1 MNIIVLDNNLC
12 AKCIL
17 DEYESFIWV
26 DKFYEPGTFELYTKV
41 TNYILSNIKA
51 DDFLQISES
60 DHTMIVEDIS
70 IESDIENGDHIKIVG
85 RSLESMLDRRIVWTQ
100 TNLECALYTGIATL
114 LDNAIVN
121 PQIAD
126 RKINDF
132 IYKLDPNKDLNTKIK
147 ALTMDHQYTGDSLLD
162 VITGLCSEKKVG
174 YKITL
179 NEYNQFVFELYSGE
193 DRTYNQDQNPFVVF
207 SPSYGN
213 IINSNYT
220 EKSSV
225 VKNVALVAGEGEG
238 TSRITST
245 VGSASGF
252 ARKEVYVDAKD
263 IRKESLATNKY
274 LAKLNSKGVDKLNEI
289 NKNRKEVDG
298 KCDTSTLYKYGRDFF
313 LGDIVQIENEYGMES
328 PSRVTEFTWSSSSS
342 GLETYPTFATEEE
355 ES

>member
-1 MNIIVLDNNLC
+1 MNITVLDNNFC

-51 DDFLQISES
+51 DDFLQIPESE
-60 DHTMIVEDIS
+60 HTMIVEDIS
-70 IESDIENGDHIKIVG
+70 IESDIESGDHIKIVG

-100 TNLECALYTGIATL
+100 TNLETALYSGIKKL
-114 LDNAIVN
+114 LDDAIVN
-121 PQIAD
+121 PLIAE
-126 RKINDF
+126 RKINEF
-132 IYKLDPNKDLNTKIK
+132 TYKLADTDLDAKIR
-147 ALTMDHQYTGDSLLD
+147 ALTMDHQYTGDNLLD
-162 VITGLCSEKKVG
+162 IVTDLCSENKIG

-179 NEYNQFVFELYSGE
+179 NRYNQFVFELYSGE
-193 DRTYNQDQNPFVVF
+193 NRTYEQDKNPFVVF

-225 VKNVALVAGEGEG
+225 VKKVALVAGEGEG

-252 ARKEVYVDAKD
+252 TRKEVYVDARD
-263 IRKESLATNKY
+263 IRKENLDTNKY
-274 LAKLNSKGVDKLNEI
+274 KAKLNSKGLDKLNEI
-289 NKNRKEVDG
+289 NKDRKEIDG